1 MNMSNYQ
8 NMYNKMEIPDKM
20 DRKIK
25 ENVAGILESKKTTRK
40 KVYRTGFA
48 VAAAFALMVCVANID
63 SVVAGAKNIVEYF
76 KYTFIVEDKDGTTE
90 EINIVGE
97 YVTISSDA
105 PKKECYMDSIAD
117 AEEKLKVE
125 LLDSDESGVNK
136 GSFEYT
142 PYLTDDK
149 EVYGLILS
157 NKSYVTGDIY
167 QTPIAVE
174 ITVRTDKDMTGM
186 YDNNEIGYI
195 SESRK
200 IDLSGE
206 GNTYDAEIYE
216 LENLGIDVVIYS
228 VETDGPAEWNITD
241 GYITCT
247 TAVFVY
253 QGVEYAYLGGVDRDT
268 MKIFLDTLK

>member
-63 SVVAGAKNIVEYF
+63 SVVAGAKNIFDYF

-97 YVTISSDA
+97 FVTISSDA
-105 PKKECYMDSIAD
+105 PKKDCFMDSIAD
-117 AEEKLKVE
+117 AEDKLKVE

-157 NKSYVTGDIY
+157 NKSYVAGDIY
-167 QTPIAVE
+167 QTPISVE

-206 GNTYDAEIYE
+206 GNTYDAEVYE

-247 TAVFVY
+247 TAIFVY

-268 MKIFLDTLK
+268 MKMFLDTLK